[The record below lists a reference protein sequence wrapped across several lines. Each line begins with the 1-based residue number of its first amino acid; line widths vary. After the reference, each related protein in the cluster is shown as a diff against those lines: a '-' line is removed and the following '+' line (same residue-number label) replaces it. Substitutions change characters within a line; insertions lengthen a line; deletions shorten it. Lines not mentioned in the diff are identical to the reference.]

1 MKKNYS
7 LITPSNNRIPF
18 YFKNKSMKKINAFLV
33 IIFVVAVASR
43 AVAQKDFHI
52 LKTFHVQ
59 SSGGWD
65 YIAVG
70 PGNNRL
76 YLSHG
81 TQVNILD
88 LVTGDSVG
96 IIENTTGVHGI
107 AFDKSQ
113 NKGFTS
119 NGRLNN
125 VTVFD
130 LATNAIIAQVPTGA
144 NPDAIMYEPFT
155 KKIITCNGRG
165 KNLSIIDPVENKLI
179 DSIAVGGKPETA
191 VSTNT
196 GKLYVNIED
205 KNEIVVIDLK
215 TLKVEAHWPLSP
227 AEEPTGLAYDKQTNR
242 LFAGCGNKLMAVVD
256 ASNGKVINT
265 FPIGDG
271 CDGLAFDAE
280 TKNIFTSNGEGNVS
294 IFHEKSGTDY
304 ETVATVTTKRG
315 ARTITI
321 DQKNHLL
328 YLPAAD
334 YEAADPAAPNARP
347 KMIPGTFQVLV
358 IGQ

>member
-1 MKKNYS
+1 MKKS
-7 LITPSNNRIPF
+7 ILLSALILSA
-18 YFKNKSMKKINAFLV
+18 S
-33 IIFVVAVASR
+33 IFTGLS
-43 AVAQKDFHI
+43 AQKDFHI
-52 LKTFHVQ
+52 LKTFHIQ
-59 SSGGWD
+59 SPGGWD

-76 YLSHG
+76 YVSHG
-81 TQVNILD
+81 TQVNILNQT
-88 LVTGDSVG
+88 TGDSVG

-130 LATNAIIAQVPTGA
+130 LTTNTVIAQVPTGA

-165 KNLSIIDPVENKLI
+165 KNLSFIDPVSNKLT

-191 VSTNT
+191 VSNGA
-196 GKLYVNIED
+196 GKMYVNIED

-215 TLKVEAHWPLSP
+215 TLSVEAHWPLAP
-227 AEEPTGLAYDKQTNR
+227 AEEPTGLVFDKNTNR
-242 LFAGCGNKLMAVVD
+242 LFAGCGNKFLAIVD
-256 ASNGKVINT
+256 ASNGKLVT
-265 FPIGDG
+265 TLPIGDG
-271 CDGLAFDAE
+271 CDGAGFDVN
-280 TKNIFTSNGEGNVS
+280 TKNIFTSNGEGTMSV
-294 IFHEKSGTDY
+294 FHEKSASMF

-315 ARTITI
+315 ARTIAVD
-321 DQKNHLL
+321 DQTHLI
-328 YLPAAD
+328 YLPTAD
-334 YEAADPAAPNARP
+334 FEKADPNNPNARP
-347 KMIPGTFQVLV
+347 KMIPGTFQILV